1 MFEFPEE
8 ILKTEPE
15 YIDELELINGT
26 TVSLNC
32 NLSLA
37 QMKRYTAQGY
47 ISNDTLKM
55 MLNGKLGEAIDTKSI
70 DNAPFVAYQAAGGQM
85 TKDEFDEQVYY
96 EFDTFMQIYTQL
108 ITSKRTQQN
117 NHFRDKLKSATKK

>member
-8 ILKTEPE
+8 TLNTEPE
-15 YIDELELINGT
+15 YIEELELINGT
-26 TVSLNC
+26 TVPLNC

-37 QMKRYTAQGY
+37 QMKRYTAQGL

-70 DNAPFVAYQAAGGQM
+70 NNAPFIAYQAAGGQM

>member
-8 ILKTEPE
+8 TLNTEPE
-15 YIDELELINGT
+15 YIEELELINGT
-26 TVSLNC
+26 TVPLNC

-37 QMKRYTAQGY
+37 RMKRYTAQGL

-70 DNAPFVAYQAAGGQM
+70 NNAPFIAYQAAGGQM

-117 NHFRDKLKSATKK
+117 NHFRDKLKNATKK

>member
-8 ILKTEPE
+8 TLNTEPE
-15 YIDELELINGT
+15 YIEELELINGT
-26 TVSLNC
+26 TVPLNC

-37 QMKRYTAQGY
+37 QMKRYTAQGL

-55 MLNGKLGEAIDTKSI
+55 MLNGKLSEAIDTKSI

>member
-8 ILKTEPE
+8 ALKTEHV

-26 TVSLNC
+26 TVPLNC

-37 QMKRYTAQGY
+37 QMKRYTAQGL

-117 NHFRDKLKSATKK
+117 NHFRDKLKNATKK